1 MTASY
6 DKSAA
11 IVVLP
16 PVGGGRLRD
25 PNLRTWLARSD
36 LSVDDQP
43 QELLQ
48 RVLNELGKPL
58 PDEGLAALRMWG
70 QTGDRPT
77 AWIAGAD
84 PVYLEPRL
92 DFLFLHSLG
101 SRSVPPS
108 DMRPL
113 VDHLQRTLGKDKLLG
128 FARVGSY
135 SYVTAQD
142 PMDTATI
149 PAYAIDQQVPG
160 EYLPIGNESAAHRN
174 LTSEVEMALHD
185 HEVNQRRES
194 EGEPPINSLWIWGGG
209 RAPRRT
215 TEPHPPLFSDDP
227 LLRGYWK
234 SKTGVEERWPGNIAG
249 CVDLALDG
257 FVAVTPGL
265 DADAD
270 LLEACLSELL
280 DLLQSKR
287 VSKLVLLFRDGIRAE
302 VRRSHSMRV
311 WRRQHPLLEASA

>member
-16 PVGGGRLRD
+16 PVGGGRLRS
-25 PNLRTWLARSD
+25 PKLLSWLARAE
-36 LSVDDQP
+36 LMQDDEP
-43 QELLQ
+43 RELLE
-48 RVLNELGKPL
+48 RVLHELGKPC
-58 PDEGLAALRMWG
+58 PEEGLAALRMWG

-92 DFLFLHSLG
+92 DHLCLHSLRKTG
-101 SRSVPPS
+101 VPPA

-113 VDHLQRTLGKDKLLG
+113 VDHLQSTLGRDKLLG

-149 PAYAIDQQVPG
+149 PAYAIDQQTPG
-160 EYLPIGNESAAHRN
+160 EFLPVGDESAAHRN

-194 EGEPPINSLWIWGGG
+194 QGEPPINSLWIWGGG
-209 RAPRRT
+209 RAPKQS
-215 TEPHPPLFSDDP
+215 TEPLPPLFTDDP

-234 SKTGVEERWPGNIAG
+234 SKTGVEEGWPGNIAG
-249 CVDLALDG
+249 CLELAVKG
-257 FVAVTPGL
+257 FIAVTPEF
-265 DADAD
+265 DDDVD
-270 LLEACLSELL
+270 LLEACLFELADVL
-280 DLLQSKR
+280 AAKR

-302 VRRSHSMRV
+302 VHRSHAMRV
-311 WRRQHPLLEASA
+311 WRRQHALLEAPA